1 MYVKYNYTL
10 EYYNTNESR
19 IREFIFIKLYK
30 QAINNKKTKFLK
42 NKLCNYLVTI

>member
-1 MYVKYNYTL
+1 MYVKYNFTL

-30 QAINNKKTKFLK
+30 KAINKKTKFL
-42 NKLCNYLVTI
+42 NIKLCNYLVTI